1 MRLSDYGA
9 IDCDVHPALVST
21 RQLRPY
27 LDDYWQEMLTVRNID
42 GLELNSFPP
51 NAELFGRPD
60 WRPKDG
66 SKPGSDLAM
75 MQSHVLDHFGMKY
88 AIANCLYGA
97 QAAFSEYIGATL
109 CRAIND
115 WLANEWLSKD
125 KRLRASIVVSLS
137 NPDTAA
143 EEVERMAADK
153 RF

>member
-75 MQSHVLDHFGMKY
+75 MQSRRARPFRDEIRHCELPVRRP
-88 AIANCLYGA
+88 
-97 QAAFSEYIGATL
+97 IGL
-109 CRAIND
+109 
-115 WLANEWLSKD
+115 
-125 KRLRASIVVSLS
+125 
-137 NPDTAA
+137 
-143 EEVERMAADK
+143 
-153 RF
+153 